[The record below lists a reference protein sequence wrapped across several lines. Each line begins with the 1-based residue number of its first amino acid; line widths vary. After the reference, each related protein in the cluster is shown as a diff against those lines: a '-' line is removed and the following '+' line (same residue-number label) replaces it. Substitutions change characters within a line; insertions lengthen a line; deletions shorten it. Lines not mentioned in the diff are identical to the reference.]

1 MPRGMLSDLRGHDMV
16 SDRKVIANI
25 PRLHQYMDAN
35 GLEAIAIRSGVNF
48 TYLAGMALPG
58 TLARHLDLANTVRG
72 FMLLWPRKGE
82 PVIVLDSFAEKVA
95 FRDSW
100 IPKIAV
106 YHAYIE
112 SLYTRVANLLED
124 LGLDTARVGF
134 EKDSLSAAHWE
145 EIRSALPRLQMVDC
159 SRMMDEV
166 RWIKTQAEIDLQKK
180 VADLLDDALLEVF
193 STIRAGDTERQ
204 VHARIVE
211 SCLRHGFGWVHG
223 ILNSSSNHVMYGG
236 ESDLPFRQG
245 DFVRNDYVAYLNGYA
260 GHQSRLAILGEPT
273 DEQQKGYTLTLE
285 VHRKTIEGCRAG
297 VTAGEIYAFVV
308 DAFKKEGIDY
318 TASLVGHGMGPWFH
332 QQEPVLRNK
341 SRIVLEDGMILA
353 VEPQRHHWHIQD
365 LILIE
370 NGKPKLLSD
379 KFPTD
384 HVFVID

>member
-1 MPRGMLSDLRGHDMV
+1 MLP
-16 SDRKVIANI
+16 DRKVIANI
-25 PRLHQYMDAN
+25 PRLNQYMDAN

-58 TLARHLDLANTVRG
+58 TLARHLDLASTVRG

-95 FRDSW
+95 LRDSW
-100 IPKIAV
+100 VQRIAV
-106 YHAYIE
+106 YHAYVE
-112 SLYTRVANLLED
+112 SLYTRVANILED
-124 LGLDTARVGF
+124 LGLRMARIGF
-134 EKDSLSAAHWE
+134 EKDGLSAAHWE
-145 EIRSALPRLQMVDC
+145 EIQSALPRLQMVDC

-166 RWIKTQAEIDLQKK
+166 RWIKTQGEIDLQKK
-180 VADLLDDALLEVF
+180 AADLLDDTLLEVF

-211 SCLRHGFGWVHG
+211 SCIRHGFGWAHG

-260 GHQSRLAILGEPT
+260 GHQSRLAILGEPNE
-273 DEQQKGYTLTLE
+273 EQQKGYNLTLE
-285 VHRKTIEGCRAG
+285 VHRRTIERCRAG

-308 DAFKKEGIDY
+308 DAFKVEGIDY

-332 QQEPVLRNK
+332 QQEPVLRK
-341 SRIVLEDGMILA
+341 KVTSCWKME
-353 VEPQRHHWHIQD
+353 
-365 LILIE
+365 
-370 NGKPKLLSD
+370 
-379 KFPTD
+379 
-384 HVFVID
+384 

>member
-1 MPRGMLSDLRGHDMV
+1 MLP
-16 SDRKVIANI
+16 DRKVIANI
-25 PRLHQYMDAN
+25 PRLNQYMDAN

-48 TYLAGMALPG
+48 TYLTGMALPG

-95 FRDSW
+95 LRDSW
-100 IPKIAV
+100 VQRIAV
-106 YHAYIE
+106 YHAYVE
-112 SLYTRVANLLED
+112 SLYKRVANVLED
-124 LGLDTARVGF
+124 LGLHRSRVGF
-134 EKDSLSAAHWE
+134 EKDGLSAAHWE
-145 EIRSALPRLQMVDC
+145 EIQPALPRLQMVDC

-166 RWIKTQAEIDLQKK
+166 RWIKTRGEIDLQKK

-223 ILNSSSNHVMYGG
+223 ILNSSSNPVMYGG
-236 ESDLPFRQG
+236 ESDLPFRHR

-273 DEQQKGYTLTLE
+273 DEQQKGYNLTLE
-285 VHRKTIEGCRAG
+285 VHRQTIERCRAG

-308 DAFKKEGIDY
+308 DAFKKQGIDY
-318 TASLVGHGMGPWFH
+318 TASLVGHGMAPGST
-332 QQEPVLRNK
+332 
-341 SRIVLEDGMILA
+341 SRSLS
-353 VEPQRHHWHIQD
+353 
-365 LILIE
+365 
-370 NGKPKLLSD
+370 SD
-379 KFPTD
+379 KKVTSCWRTE
-384 HVFVID
+384 

>member
-1 MPRGMLSDLRGHDMV
+1 MLP
-16 SDRKVIANI
+16 DRKVIANI
-25 PRLHQYMDAN
+25 PRLNQYMDAN

-48 TYLAGMALPG
+48 TYLTGMALPG

-95 FRDSW
+95 LRDSW
-100 IPKIAV
+100 VQRIAV
-106 YHAYIE
+106 YHAYVE
-112 SLYTRVANLLED
+112 SLYKRAANILED
-124 LGLDTARVGF
+124 LGLHRSRVGF
-134 EKDSLSAAHWE
+134 EKDGLSAAHWE
-145 EIRSALPRLQMVDC
+145 EIQPALPRLQMVDC

-166 RWIKTQAEIDLQKK
+166 RWIKTRGEIDLQKK

-223 ILNSSSNHVMYGG
+223 ILNSSSNPVMYGG
-236 ESDLPFRQG
+236 ESDLPFRHR

-273 DEQQKGYTLTLE
+273 DEQQKGYNLTLD
-285 VHRKTIEGCRAG
+285 VHRQTIERCRAG

-308 DAFKKEGIDY
+308 DAFKKQGIDY
-318 TASLVGHGMGPWFH
+318 VASLVGHGMGPWFH
-332 QQEPVLRNK
+332 QQEPVLRQK
-341 SRIVLEDGMILA
+341 SDIVLEDGMILA
-353 VEPQRHHWHIQD
+353 VEPQRQHWHIQD

-370 NGKPKLLSD
+370 DGKPKLLSD

-384 HVFVID
+384 QVFVIH